1 MPKERSMGDLIKKKA
16 SGLDLF
22 QLDGRIALVT
32 GGARGLGRVFCE
44 TLAEFGADIAIG
56 DINKEGALKTAEFLR
71 NMGRKSFAVKADV
84 SKPADVRHMVEET
97 VEKLGA
103 IDILINNAGITTKA
117 NKVADMP
124 IEDWDLVLSIDL
136 KGVFLCTRAVLPVM
150 IKQGSGNIIN
160 ISSVYGIRP
169 LFQTIHS
176 NPNVHYAAAKAGVI
190 SLTKETALEYAGEGI
205 RVNAIAPGF
214 YGGKL
219 AQWRNTPGE
228 EKRRRMFEEAI
239 ADTTPMGRRG
249 IPTELKGLVLYLA
262 SDASSFVTGQVFS
275 SDGGV
280 CT

>member
-1 MPKERSMGDLIKKKA
+1 MANVNQNKEPETG
-16 SGLDLF
+16 LF
-22 QLDGRIALVT
+22 QLDGRVALVT

-44 TLAEFGADIAIG
+44 ALAEFGADIAIG
-56 DINKEGALKTAEFLR
+56 DINEEGALKTMELVR
-71 NMGRKSFAVKADV
+71 NFGRKSLAVRADV
-84 SKPADVRHMVEET
+84 SHPADVQHMVEET

-117 NKVADMP
+117 NRVADMP
-124 IEDWDLVLSIDL
+124 IEDWDRVLGVDL

-150 IKQGSGNIIN
+150 IKQGRGNIIN

-169 LFQTIHS
+169 LFQTCQS
-176 NPNVHYAAAKAGVI
+176 NPNAHYAAAKAGVV
-190 SLTKETALEYAGEGI
+190 SLTKETALEYAREGI

-219 AQWRNTPGE
+219 AQWRDTPGE
-228 EKRRRMFEEAI
+228 EERRRKFEEAI
-239 ADTTPMGRRG
+239 ADITPMGRRG
-249 IPTELKGLVLYLA
+249 VPPELKGLVLYLA

-280 CT
+280 CI